1 MCSHVKRIKHY
12 ELTLIKLQCNIVK
25 DDDFAVLEYTGKHF
39 AFYLSTFIL

>member
-25 DDDFAVLEYTGKHF
+25 DDVAVLEYTGKHF